1 MNIDLLHN
9 KILEDSVSS
18 DFKRSVESSLI
29 PLLEEE
35 YGEDLFGILMYEDH
49 LGRILAHDGVWY
61 YPLTVFTPDG
71 ASVRWV
77 CWRVDDEKAFKNRN
91 PYSYK
96 GKEELEFALCDEL
109 PEAIS
114 DTITDRSIS
123 YSAAAIPMRV
133 VAKVA
138 DPLMLVGKYNQG
150 FIDEMA
156 RQLTERIE
164 KTMSV
169 SDFASSTVEL
179 RFSLSAES
187 FMEHTHD
194 NVTYRRLL
202 LTAHGCQPRDF
213 WVKWTRLDGEG
224 AYTAKD
230 NVTSDDILF
239 DIGEDVPRKIR
250 EKEYRYLALTEPDK
264 YDAAMTKR
272 AATEWRNIIKLAV
285 KRGEL
290 VRIEEQDAPA
300 IERTAVPAAEKIS
313 DDASEQLL
321 RILET
326 FPAPT
331 PASSPDKQ
339 EDEGDTFD
347 DDIVRMAMAALNS
360 SAPIVGEPTVDE
372 YAMAEEASNEDEDVL
387 REEASLDT
395 DDSIDEEAAIADFIY
410 SAAFR
415 DEAPDRDIPT
425 EEKVAVASPTAEELM
440 RAELEAKIRRELEEE
455 ARAKAEE
462 ARLLREEHERLRREN
477 ERLLAAAR
485 EAEEARR
492 REEALQAMRA
502 EEQRL
507 EQQRIEQ
514 QRLAEEETRR
524 AKAEE
529 QARRDA
535 EERARFAEA
544 ARLAVEQQR
553 RIDEERAANEARARE
568 QALALERERLI
579 REDEARRAEQR
590 MREEERRRIEEARRA
605 PAPPPVEYMTKHA
618 KLIFGR
624 SFDPGVLTRI
634 KEIVE
639 RTLVEKKKENIRI
652 HMKAYPVDSYTINLD
667 IMKIP
672 TTEKELLV
680 SIIKAIGNG
689 RIGITKIIVE

>member
-1 MNIDLLHN
+1 MNIDLMHN
-9 KILEDSVSS
+9 KILEGSISS
-18 DFKRSVESSLI
+18 DFKRSVENSLV
-29 PLLEEE
+29 PLLAEE
-35 YGEDLFGILMYEDH
+35 YGDDLFGILMYEDH
-49 LGRILAHDGVWY
+49 FGRIVGDGGLWY

-71 ASVRWV
+71 ASVRWI
-77 CWRVDDEKAFKNRN
+77 CWSIAEEKSFKNGN

-96 GKEELEFALCDEL
+96 GTENIEFTLCDEL
-109 PEAIS
+109 PEGLSEAVAG
-114 DTITDRSIS
+114 RSIS

-133 VAKVA
+133 FAKVENPMQLA
-138 DPLMLVGKYNQG
+138 GKYDQG

-164 KTMSV
+164 EAMSV

-179 RFSLSAES
+179 RFPLSVES
-187 FMEHTHD
+187 FMEHTHE

-202 LTAHGCQPRDF
+202 LTARGCQPRDF

-230 NVTSDDILF
+230 EVSADDILF
-239 DIGEDVPRKIR
+239 EIGEDVPRKIR
-250 EKEYRYLALTEPDK
+250 EKEYRHLALTEPDK

-272 AATEWRNIIKLAV
+272 AAKEWRNIIKLALN
-285 KRGEL
+285 RGEL
-290 VRIEEQDAPA
+290 VRAEDKG
-300 IERTAVPAAEKIS
+300 AVEMPEAAAPAAERI

-321 RILET
+321 RILEQ
-326 FPAPT
+326 FPAPET
-331 PASSPDKQ
+331 AAAPEVHDN
-339 EDEGDTFD
+339 DTFD
-347 DDIVRMAMAALNS
+347 DDIVRMAMAALNAS
-360 SAPIVGEPTVDE
+360 NSAVGEPAVDE
-372 YAMAEEASNEDEDVL
+372 YKMAEEASEENSEVL

-395 DDSIDEEAAIADFIY
+395 DIDEEAAIADFIY
-410 SAAFR
+410 SAAFA
-415 DEAPDRDIPT
+415 DDTPKDGIPS
-425 EEKVAVASPTAEELM
+425 EEKVVEASPSAEQIM
-440 RAELEAKIRRELEEE
+440 RAELEAKIRRELEAE

-485 EAEEARR
+485 AAEEARK
-492 REEALQAMRA
+492 REESLQAMRA
-502 EEQRL
+502 EEQRI

-514 QRLAEEETRR
+514 QRLAEEEERR
-524 AKAEE
+524 ARAEE

-568 QALALERERLI
+568 QALMLERERLI

-672 TTEKELLV
+672 TTEQELLV